1 MNNTNKQ
8 CVAIYCRL
16 SKDDIISNAESS
28 SISTQRIML
37 EKYARERHWLIHD
50 YYIDDGWSGTNFNR
64 PEFQRLLVDIENER
78 INTVL
83 VKDLSRLGRNY
94 ILTGHYTEIFFPA
107 KNVRFIALDDG
118 IDTLNNSNDIAP
130 FKNILNEMYAK
141 DISKKIRSA
150 VKTRKEKGEFLSNY
164 APYGYKKNPDNKNKL
179 IIDELSAPIVK
190 SIFEMALSGIGSV
203 KIAKNLNRDKI
214 LPPIEYRKMSQG
226 KQPNYQKL
234 WGAAAVLHILKNRI
248 YVGDM
253 VQGLYE
259 CSQFKRTPSKRKP
272 KDDWLI
278 TPDTHE
284 PIVNAD
290 IWDKVQLIIAE
301 HHKVNHAQKPHLFSG
316 FLKCNE
322 CGYAISFSSSHMVE
336 YYSCAQYRRYGN
348 QGCSSHYI
356 RKDELKQYVISE
368 IKKYA
373 NMAKRKRSELESL
386 LESQHRDELD
396 SLDLNLST
404 LTSRST
410 EIKNLMKQLYED
422 NVNQKISD
430 KVFSTLLIEYEA
442 EQIEVE
448 ANLKEVNDRIKSIKN
463 YTSDSVKWINAI
475 KKYSNIS
482 DLNREILT
490 ELIDKILISEEKTAD
505 KRKIDIKIHFLYVGE
520 MP

>member
-1 MNNTNKQ
+1 MNNTNK
-8 CVAIYCRL
+8 CFVAIYCRL
-16 SKDDIISNAESS
+16 SKDDIAANAESS
-28 SISTQRIML
+28 SILTQKIML
-37 EKYARERHWLIHD
+37 EKYAKEHHWLIHD

-64 PEFQRLLVDIENER
+64 PEFQRLLVDIENKK

-118 IDTLNNSNDIAP
+118 IDTLNNDNDIAP

-214 LPPIEYRKMSQG
+214 LPPLEYRKHQQG
-226 KQPNYQKL
+226 KEPNNQKE
-234 WGAAAVLHILKNRI
+234 WASSAVLNILKNRI

-259 CSQFKRTPSKRKP
+259 CSQFKRSPSKRKP

-278 TPDTHE
+278 TPNTHE
-284 PIVNAD
+284 PIVPLHT
-290 IWDKVQLIIAE
+290 WDEVQRIIAE
-301 HHKVNHAQKPHLFSG
+301 HHKVNHSQKLHLFSG

-322 CGYAISFSSSHMVE
+322 CGYAVSFSASHMVE

-348 QGCSSHYI
+348 EKCSSHYI
-356 RKDELKQYVISE
+356 RKDELEKYVINE

-386 LESQHRDELD
+386 LESQNKDELA
-396 SLDLNLST
+396 SLNTRLSA
-404 LTSRST
+404 LTSRNN

-430 KVFSTLLIEYEA
+430 KVFSTLLSEYEA

-448 ANLKEVNDRIKSIKN
+448 SNLKVANDRMKAIKN
-463 YTSDSVKWINAI
+463 YNSDSAKWINTI
-475 KKYSNIS
+475 ENYPNIS

-490 ELIDKILISEEKTAD
+490 ELIDKILISEKITAK
-505 KRKIDIKIHFLYVGE
+505 KREVNIKIHFLYGGE

>member
-1 MNNTNKQ
+1 MNNTNK
-8 CVAIYCRL
+8 CFVAIYCRL
-16 SKDDIISNAESS
+16 SKDDIAANEESS
-28 SISTQRIML
+28 SILTQKIML
-37 EKYARERHWLIHD
+37 EKYAKEHHWLIHD

-64 PEFQRLLVDIENER
+64 PEFQRLLVDIENKK
-78 INTVL
+78 INAVL

-107 KNVRFIALDDG
+107 KNVRFIAIDDG
-118 IDTLNNSNDIAP
+118 IDTLNNNNDIAP

-179 IIDELSAPIVK
+179 IIDELSASIVK
-190 SIFEMALSGIGSV
+190 NIFEMALSGIGSV
-203 KIAKNLNRDKI
+203 KIAKKLNRDKI
-214 LPPIEYRKMSQG
+214 LPPLEYRKMRLGQ
-226 KQPNYQKL
+226 QPNYQKI
-234 WGAAAVLHILKNRI
+234 WGADAILKILKNRI

-278 TPDTHE
+278 TPNTHE
-284 PIVNAD
+284 PIVPLD
-290 IWDKVQLIIAE
+290 TWDKVQRIIAE
-301 HHKVNHAQKPHLFSG
+301 HHKVNHSQKPHLFSG

-322 CGYAISFSSSHMVE
+322 CGYAVSFSASHMVE
-336 YYSCAQYRRYGN
+336 YYSCAQYRRFGK
-348 QGCSSHYI
+348 QVCSSHYI
-356 RKDELKQYVISE
+356 RKDELQQYVVGE

-373 NMAKRKRSELESL
+373 NMAKRNRSELEFL
-386 LESQHRDELD
+386 LESRNKNELT
-396 SLDLNLST
+396 DLNLRLST
-404 LTSRST
+404 LTARSC
-410 EIKNLMKQLYED
+410 EITNLMKQLYED

-430 KVFSTLLIEYEA
+430 KVFSTLLSEYEA

-448 ANLKEVNDRIKSIKN
+448 SNLKMANDRMQAIKN
-463 YTSDSVKWINAI
+463 YTSDSVKWINTI
-475 KKYSNIS
+475 KNYSNIS

-490 ELIDKILISEEKTAD
+490 ELIDKILISEEKTD
-505 KRKIDIKIHFLYVGE
+505 GKRKINIKIHFLYVGE